1 VRLRAALQREGA
13 DTLGATS
20 LSQDFVQQRDYE
32 FNSIMLSSINRIMQ
46 GVLGQGTTEI
56 VFDHMEFFSGLKSED
71 VPTKIDLFRKL
82 LEDLLGCGA
91 TIMEKMI
98 VKDIYSRLDLQLV
111 YGGDFIS
118 SVNNARTAYIQNPLS
133 DIGNKLR
140 G

>member
-1 VRLRAALQREGA
+1 
-13 DTLGATS
+13 
-20 LSQDFVQQRDYE
+20 
-32 FNSIMLSSINRIMQ
+32 MLSSINRIMQ

-56 VFDHMEFFSGLKSED
+56 VFDHMEFFYGLKSED
-71 VPTKIDLFRKL
+71 VPTKIELFKKL

>member
-20 LSQDFVQQRDYE
+20 LSQDFVQQRGYE

-56 VFDHMEFFSGLKSED
+56 VLDHMEFFSGLKSED
-71 VPTKIDLFRKL
+71 VPTKIDLFKKL

>member
-1 VRLRAALQREGA
+1 MRLRAALQREGA